1 MKFYKGIIP
10 EPMDWRVR
18 IIEDSTGV
26 TQMRS
31 LPLRLDVMKHSPDG
45 FAWGYAGSA
54 PAQLA
59 LAILCD
65 AIGVER
71 ARPLYQQFKANKIA
85 TLNKDATWTMSLD
98 DVLEWV
104 AQHETTR

>member
-18 IIEDSTGV
+18 IIEDGSPAR
-26 TQMRS
+26 MSS
-31 LPLRLDVMKHSPDG
+31 LPLRLDVMKHSPSG
-45 FAWGYAGSA
+45 FAWGYPGSG

-65 AIGVER
+65 AIGAER
-71 ARPLYQQFKANKIA
+71 ARPLYQQFKAQKIA
-85 TLNKDATWTMSLD
+85 TLKEDASWTMSLD

-104 AQHETTR
+104 AEHEMVT